1 MAETGLRYQRGKQTN
16 NSKATQM
23 SLLPFVSALFAAV
36 IAAVIILWKAG
47 ASVPR

>member
-1 MAETGLRYQRGKQTN
+1 MAETGLRYQQGKQTN
-16 NSKATQM
+16 NPKATQM
-23 SLLPFVSALFAAV
+23 SLLPLVSALFAAV

>member
-1 MAETGLRYQRGKQTN
+1 MAETGLRYHGGKRTN
-16 NSKATQM
+16 NPKANQM
-23 SLLPFVSALFAAV
+23 SLLPLVSALFAAV